1 MFTRL
6 TAASALVLIG
16 LTGAAYSQTNSPNVA
31 RESVA
36 PTEPAMH
43 EHYRGER
50 HQVAITDEYGF
61 KYDARGDRLDAN
73 GYVIPPPHTQPGA
86 RVIQNGPRS

>member
-1 MFTRL
+1 MFTRVIAVS
-6 TAASALVLIG
+6 TLVLAG
-16 LTGAAYSQTNSPNVA
+16 LAGVANAQTNAPMVA
-31 RESVA
+31 NQQDV
-36 PTEPAMH
+36 PAMH

-61 KYDARGDRLDAN
+61 KYDAQGNRLDAN
-73 GYVIPPPHTQPGA
+73 GYVIPPPQTQPGA